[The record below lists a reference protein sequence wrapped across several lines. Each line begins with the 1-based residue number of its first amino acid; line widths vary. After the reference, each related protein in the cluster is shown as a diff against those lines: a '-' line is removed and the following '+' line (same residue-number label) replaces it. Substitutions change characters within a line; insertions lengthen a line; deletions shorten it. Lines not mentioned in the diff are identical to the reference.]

1 MKSITN
7 INPAIA
13 IFAITFYG
21 LSASAMAAD
30 VDVRL
35 STKEGWVGMP
45 IILQLSINDAA
56 DYEQPTLPEIDG
68 CDIRS
73 AGVPSQSSQITI
85 INGRQTQKS
94 SVVMQYLITPRREG
108 TFEIPPLTIRVD
120 GRNVTTDKL
129 RFVASKSETGN
140 LLFVEIHGA
149 KDKVFVGQP
158 LEMTLKIW
166 IKPFQDKGRNL
177 TLSEGDMWQMISDST
192 SWGSFA
198 DRMKELAGNNQRPG
212 GREVLRDDGQ
222 GNERSYYLYEISAT
236 VYPKRPGK
244 IDAEDVQIV
253 VNYPTELGKARDP
266 FADFFGDRGFGGGS
280 PLSQMMD
287 DDFFSSPF
295 GNRLTVSATRPIV
308 GEASVDSTEVLPVPS
323 EGRPADYRGAVGRYN
338 IVTQATPTDVNAG
351 DPITLNIGIAGTGPM
366 ELVQAPPLSELP
378 ALTADFKV
386 ADQSLP
392 GFVQDDTK
400 LFSTTIRPRHEGITQ
415 IPPVPF
421 SFFDPATEKY
431 ETVMS
436 QPISI
441 NVKASESL
449 SLDAI
454 VGQSHRNN
462 KGATGVTVT
471 NQALKPD
478 FINDN
483 SVAVL
488 VPQSPANSTEW
499 WWSFVFAPPVVWLV
513 TVLVRHRDAIIRW
526 LPDFQSPSARCR
538 QAIARADESADIVAA
553 LTRFI
558 GSRTRQDCANSAT
571 AIGALRTAGLSQV
584 AIDVEAFFQRCEQS
598 SFNATTLRIDRR
610 GFSSVVNVPSPP
622 GQGEK
627 VADRPDEG
635 GSRYFPDSEIP
646 DSVAFSGDSQHSLT
660 EIQQR
665 ASELV
670 EQIASAIDSTSK
682 SQVRRSKRTETR
694 RQANIGSMTGT
705 TQRTSMILLATVF
718 FAWDNLTLASGWAS
732 ALRVSQPGPQR
743 ADAQP
748 LAVPSLLAAKRI
760 VDASADDAIQLSPT
774 QQQSLLTEAGD
785 MYEKAMIMAKTD
797 SAEATEL
804 FTAAAQKYQMLVD
817 SGVQNA
823 RLYSNLGNAYLQC
836 SQLGR
841 AIANYERASQLAP
854 HDRQLAKNLEFAV
867 SLVRDDDGSSDL
879 TTSSP
884 VGNPA
889 SLHSIIQTLRD
900 YNTIIVRSL
909 GLRTIIGV
917 LILSSLLFW
926 GIHIARALGYRFAIW
941 RYSIIPLILL
951 MISLSSTILTSAQPR
966 SENRR
971 IIVTDNLL
979 LRTGDGDQ
987 FDAVVALDSAQ
998 GHRVQILVQRGN
1010 WLQVRTRDG
1019 HVGWL
1024 PSRDLEAL

>member
-1 MKSITN
+1 MCCPWRLHFGPLAWNQPHLKWRTHATTVKTMKPMTY
-7 INPAIA
+7 INTAIA

-45 IILQLSINDAA
+45 VVLQLSINNAA

-73 AGVPSQSSQITI
+73 AGAPSQSSQITI
-85 INGRQTQKS
+85 INGRQTQKR

-108 TFEIPPLTIRVD
+108 TFEIPAITIRVD
-120 GRNVTTDKL
+120 GRNVVTDKL
-129 RFVASKSETGN
+129 RFVASKSQTGN

-177 TLSEGDMWQMISDST
+177 TLSEEDMWQMISEST

-244 IDAEDVQIV
+244 IDAENVQIV

-287 DDFFSSPF
+287 DDFFASPF

-351 DPITLNIGIAGTGPM
+351 DPITLNIGISGNGPM

-378 ALTADFKV
+378 TLTTDFKV
-386 ADQSLP
+386 ADQSLA

-400 LFSTTIRPRHEGITQ
+400 LFSTTIRPRHAGITA
-415 IPPVPF
+415 IPPIPF

-441 NVKASESL
+441 TVKESESL

-454 VGQSHRNN
+454 VGKRQRDNGGA
-462 KGATGVTVT
+462 KGATVTD
-471 NQALKPD
+471 QAMEPD
-478 FINDN
+478 FTNDD
-483 SVAVL
+483 SSAAL
-488 VPQSPANSTEW
+488 VPQSPTKSGEW
-499 WWSFVFAPPVVWLV
+499 WWFFVYAPPIMWLV
-513 TVLVRHRDAIIRW
+513 IVLVRHRDPFIRR
-526 LPDFQSPSARCR
+526 LSDFQSPSSRCL
-538 QAIARADESADIVAA
+538 QAITNANEASDVVLA
-553 LTRFI
+553 LTAYIER
-558 GSRTRQDCANSAT
+558 RTRQACANSAA
-571 AIGALRTAGLSQV
+571 AIGALRTAGLSRD
-584 AIDVEAFFQRCEQS
+584 AIDVEAFFQQCES
-598 SFNATTLRIDRR
+598 SPVT
-610 GFSSVVNVPSPP
+610 
-622 GQGEK
+622 
-627 VADRPDEG
+627 
-635 GSRYFPDSEIP
+635 
-646 DSVAFSGDSQHSLT
+646 GDPQQSLT
-660 EIQQR
+660 MLKQR
-665 ASELV
+665 ARELV
-670 EQIASAIDSTSK
+670 TQIASAIDSISK
-682 SQVRRSKRTETR
+682 SRVRRSKLAEARHHAIVRSTTRTAR
-694 RQANIGSMTGT
+694 
-705 TQRTSMILLATVF
+705 RTSILL
-718 FAWDNLTLASGWAS
+718 FAIAMAAAAGNVAAEEQPASDAAVRLS
-732 ALRVSQPGPQR
+732 AN
-743 ADAQP
+743 
-748 LAVPSLLAAKRI
+748 
-760 VDASADDAIQLSPT
+760 
-774 QQQSLLTEAGD
+774 QQQTLLTEAGD
-785 MYEKAMIMAKTD
+785 LYAKARNVAKTD
-797 SAEATEL
+797 SAEATDL
-804 FTAAAQKYQMLVD
+804 FTAAAQKYQLLAD
-817 SGVQNA
+817 SGIHNA
-823 RLYSNLGNAYLQC
+823 LLYRNLANAYLQ
-836 SQLGR
+836 SNQLGR

-867 SLVRDDDGSSDL
+867 SLVRDDDGSSDH
-879 TTSSP
+879 TTSSA

-889 SLHSIIQTLRD
+889 SRNSIIQTLRD
-900 YNTIIVRSL
+900 YNTIIVRSI
-909 GLRTIIGV
+909 GLRTTVGV

-926 GIHIARALGYRFAIW
+926 GVHIARVFGYRFAVW
-941 RYSIIPLILL
+941 RYSIMPLILL
-951 MISLSSTILTSAQPR
+951 MISLSSAILTSAQPR
-966 SENRR
+966 SENRG

-998 GHRVQILVQRGN
+998 GRCVQILVQRGN
-1010 WLQVRTRDG
+1010 WLQVRTRHG

-1024 PSRDLEAL
+1024 PSRDVESL

>member
-1 MKSITN
+1 LKRIGNQEFEISNLKFQIAEIVGVKTMKPMTN

-13 IFAITFYG
+13 ILAITCYG

-45 IILQLSINDAA
+45 VVLQLSINDAA
-56 DYEQPTLPEIDG
+56 DYDQPTLPEIDG

-73 AGVPSQSSQITI
+73 AGTPSQSSQITI

-108 TFEIPPLTIRVD
+108 TFEIPPFTIKVD

-140 LLFVEIHGA
+140 LLFVEIHGT

-177 TLSEGDMWQMISDST
+177 TLSEGDMWQMISEST
-192 SWGSFA
+192 SWGSFT
-198 DRMKELAGNNQRPG
+198 DRMKEMAGNNQRPG

-266 FADFFGDRGFGGGS
+266 FADFFEDRGFGGGS

-323 EGRPADYRGAVGRYN
+323 EGRPGDYRGAVGRYN

-351 DPITLNIGIAGTGPM
+351 DPITLNIGVSGTGPM

-378 ALTADFKV
+378 TLTADFKV
-386 ADQSLP
+386 ADQSLA

-415 IPPVPF
+415 IPPIPF

-441 NVKASESL
+441 TVKESESL

-454 VGQSHRNN
+454 VGRSHRNDSGS
-462 KGATGVTVT
+462 KDTSVVGSTIE
-471 NQALKPD
+471 PD
-478 FINDN
+478 FTNDN
-483 SVAVL
+483 SAAAL
-488 VPQSPANSTEW
+488 VPQSTANSGAW
-499 WWSFVFAPPVVWLV
+499 WWFFVIAPPIAWLV

-526 LPDFQSPSARCR
+526 LPDFQSASARCR
-538 QAIARADESADIVAA
+538 QAIVRADESADIVAA
-553 LTRFI
+553 LTRYI

-571 AIGALRTAGLSQV
+571 AIGALRMAGLSQV
-584 AIDVEAFFQRCEQS
+584 AIEIETFFQRCEPS
-598 SFNATTLRIDRR
+598 SFSATPLKINRSD
-610 GFSSVVNVPSPP
+610 FSSVINVPSPP

-627 VADRPDEG
+627 VSDRPDEG
-635 GSRYFPDSEIP
+635 GSRCFPHSELP
-646 DSVAFSGDSQHSLT
+646 DGVAFSGDSQQSLP
-660 EIQQR
+660 EIQLR
-665 ASELV
+665 ACELV
-670 EQIASAIDSTSK
+670 QRIESAVNSLSK
-682 SQVRRSKRTETR
+682 SQVRRSKR
-694 RQANIGSMTGT
+694 
-705 TQRTSMILLATVF
+705 
-718 FAWDNLTLASGWAS
+718 
-732 ALRVSQPGPQR
+732 
-743 ADAQP
+743 
-748 LAVPSLLAAKRI
+748 
-760 VDASADDAIQLSPT
+760 
-774 QQQSLLTEAGD
+774 
-785 MYEKAMIMAKTD
+785 Y
-797 SAEATEL
+797 
-804 FTAAAQKYQMLVD
+804 
-817 SGVQNA
+817 
-823 RLYSNLGNAYLQC
+823 
-836 SQLGR
+836 
-841 AIANYERASQLAP
+841 
-854 HDRQLAKNLEFAV
+854 
-867 SLVRDDDGSSDL
+867 
-879 TTSSP
+879 
-884 VGNPA
+884 
-889 SLHSIIQTLRD
+889 
-900 YNTIIVRSL
+900 
-909 GLRTIIGV
+909 
-917 LILSSLLFW
+917 
-926 GIHIARALGYRFAIW
+926 
-941 RYSIIPLILL
+941 
-951 MISLSSTILTSAQPR
+951 
-966 SENRR
+966 
-971 IIVTDNLL
+971 
-979 LRTGDGDQ
+979 
-987 FDAVVALDSAQ
+987 
-998 GHRVQILVQRGN
+998 
-1010 WLQVRTRDG
+1010 
-1019 HVGWL
+1019 
-1024 PSRDLEAL
+1024 